1 MLKEK
6 NITSDKS
13 EQENRAELTYYYYVA
28 AICLN
33 NAPMIIT
40 RGTVNTASDDFPIKA
55 TEEMLVEYYKNR
67 NVTRKDIVITFY
79 KQITELNDKAYHY
92 KQDLRG
98 GNYKEFRPDARQV
111 EISNPVK
118 TTSYVKTF
126 DKVLVRDDDTHEWKI
141 NIFSHYDSS
150 RTKKHFVCIDRCFK
164 QCIPYDEYTAHLLG
178 TTNAYE
184 EGGEK

>member
-1 MLKEK
+1 M
-6 NITSDKS
+6 
-13 EQENRAELTYYYYVA
+13 
-28 AICLN
+28 
-33 NAPMIIT
+33 
-40 RGTVNTASDDFPIKA
+40 
-55 TEEMLVEYYKNR
+55 
-67 NVTRKDIVITFY
+67 TRKDIVITFY

-150 RTKKHFVCIDRCFK
+150 DAKMPFVCLDCCFK
-164 QCIPYDEYTAHLLG
+164 QCIPYNEYTAHLLG